1 MAENE
6 KKTIPSV
13 EGMEAH
19 IDTWRDIIKNKQ
31 RGIFAFDELV
41 EIKLKALKKRIYTD
55 FENTAPW
62 KMRECIYKDIGDYEY
77 LYDGWKDLD
86 VGGYWG
92 GNGLSSFFKN
102 KITIP
107 ERFEGKKVTLYVYF
121 GGDSRV
127 SVNGV
132 PFQGLDPFRNAV
144 VLTDCAKA
152 GDTYDIDIES
162 YFVWHSNESSLK
174 KLECS
179 FIATTDD
186 EINEI
191 YWDLKAVYN
200 ALFMPGMGNDYATL
214 IRESLKEAFQY
225 VDFDEP
231 DFDVFKAKLRMCKK
245 VLYDKVYNNPNY
257 KCMGKLDLIGNSHLD
272 MVYMWA
278 YKEFVRKV
286 GRTHATMLRL
296 MEQYPDFIF
305 SQSQAGMYEEM
316 RVHYPNIFEQVQKRV
331 KEGRWEYIGGMW
343 VEPDCNIISGES
355 FVRQFLHG
363 VRYAEKWFGVTP
375 KTCWLP
381 DVFGNSYCM
390 PQIMKK
396 AGMKYFVT
404 HKMGIWN
411 DTNPWLYNS
420 FWWEGPDGSKVFAA
434 VPPTHFIGSMEAD
447 SLKTNWVKYTDKD
460 TIGESMYCYGWG
472 DGGGGV
478 DNEMLEYVKRYKNFP
493 GLPETKTCKIEESLE
508 NMRQKAI
515 AAGDKIVTWKDEL
528 YLEEHRGVH
537 TTKAA
542 LKKANRYCENLFREA
557 EMYAV
562 IAESYG
568 YEYPTEEL
576 ALAWRKIL
584 TNQFHD
590 SLPGTHITEVFGKLM
605 SIYDEVIE
613 TGERV
618 RNEALAVIAEHIGYD
633 KNIGKPFAL
642 FNSLANA
649 ATTKVEL
656 DYQDVD
662 IFDENGN
669 KVATQAYTKPNGDK
683 KLVFVAKDI
692 PAVGYK
698 VYYKMPA
705 AKAPAYDESNGK
717 EIENDSFKLV
727 LDDNATLISI
737 YDKKNRREVIS
748 KGGKG
753 NDFRLFEDMPGG
765 YDAWDIVATYV
776 DREFELKDGIVKDI
790 VKGDVYTMIS
800 IEKDVLKSKIE
811 QNIIIYNDLDRIDF
825 DTHISWH
832 EDQKLLKVFFD
843 VDLQTKNYTRDI
855 AYATMECCSYRYN
868 PYDKAKFEVNAHNWI
883 DMSDEDYGVSLLND
897 CKYGHEDNEHK
908 MILTL
913 LKAPI
918 KPDPKSDRGDHYFT
932 YSLYPHAETWKK
944 AKTLERG
951 LEINHPLVP
960 VDIKSEGELG
970 ADNSFITLTSDS
982 MTLEAVKKCEDED
995 AYIIRMVEKKGR
1007 SVDASV
1013 KFFAPL
1019 TYAAECDLIER
1030 NDVPVDF
1037 DGDTINFHATP
1048 FEIKN
1053 YKVKIK

>member
-1 MAENE
+1 
-6 KKTIPSV
+6 
-13 EGMEAH
+13 
-19 IDTWRDIIKNKQ
+19 
-31 RGIFAFDELV
+31 
-41 EIKLKALKKRIYTD
+41 
-55 FENTAPW
+55 
-62 KMRECIYKDIGDYEY
+62 
-77 LYDGWKDLD
+77 
-86 VGGYWG
+86 
-92 GNGLSSFFKN
+92 
-102 KITIP
+102 
-107 ERFEGKKVTLYVYF
+107 
-121 GGDSRV
+121 
-127 SVNGV
+127 
-132 PFQGLDPFRNAV
+132 
-144 VLTDCAKA
+144 
-152 GDTYDIDIES
+152 
-162 YFVWHSNESSLK
+162 
-174 KLECS
+174 
-179 FIATTDD
+179 
-186 EINEI
+186 
-191 YWDLKAVYN
+191 
-200 ALFMPGMGNDYATL
+200 
-214 IRESLKEAFQY
+214 
-225 VDFDEP
+225 
-231 DFDVFKAKLRMCKK
+231 
-245 VLYDKVYNNPNY
+245 
-257 KCMGKLDLIGNSHLD
+257 
-272 MVYMWA
+272 
-278 YKEFVRKV
+278 
-286 GRTHATMLRL
+286 
-296 MEQYPDFIF
+296 
-305 SQSQAGMYEEM
+305 
-316 RVHYPNIFEQVQKRV
+316 
-331 KEGRWEYIGGMW
+331 
-343 VEPDCNIISGES
+343 
-355 FVRQFLHG
+355 
-363 VRYAEKWFGVTP
+363 
-375 KTCWLP
+375 
-381 DVFGNSYCM
+381 
-390 PQIMKK
+390 
-396 AGMKYFVT
+396 
-404 HKMGIWN
+404 
-411 DTNPWLYNS
+411 
-420 FWWEGPDGSKVFAA
+420 
-434 VPPTHFIGSMEAD
+434 
-447 SLKTNWVKYTDKD
+447 
-460 TIGESMYCYGWG
+460 
-472 DGGGGV
+472 
-478 DNEMLEYVKRYKNFP
+478 
-493 GLPETKTCKIEESLE
+493 
-508 NMRQKAI
+508 MRQKAI

-633 KNIGKPFAL
+633 KNLGKPFAL
-642 FNSLANA
+642 FNSLANV

-705 AKAPAYDESNGK
+705 AKAPAYNESNGK
-717 EIENDSFKLV
+717 EIENDNFKLV

-790 VKGDVYTMIS
+790 VNGDVYTMIS

-897 CKYGHEDNEHK
+897 CKYGHEVNEHK

-970 ADNSFITLTSDS
+970 ADKSFITLASDS
-982 MTLEAVKKCEDED
+982 MTLEAVKKCEEED
-995 AYIIRMVEKKGR
+995 AYIIRMVEKKGK

-1030 NDVPVDF
+1030 NDVPVEF
-1037 DGDTINFHATP
+1037 DGDTISFHATP

>member
-1 MAENE
+1 
-6 KKTIPSV
+6 
-13 EGMEAH
+13 
-19 IDTWRDIIKNKQ
+19 
-31 RGIFAFDELV
+31 
-41 EIKLKALKKRIYTD
+41 
-55 FENTAPW
+55 
-62 KMRECIYKDIGDYEY
+62 
-77 LYDGWKDLD
+77 
-86 VGGYWG
+86 
-92 GNGLSSFFKN
+92 
-102 KITIP
+102 
-107 ERFEGKKVTLYVYF
+107 
-121 GGDSRV
+121 
-127 SVNGV
+127 
-132 PFQGLDPFRNAV
+132 
-144 VLTDCAKA
+144 
-152 GDTYDIDIES
+152 
-162 YFVWHSNESSLK
+162 
-174 KLECS
+174 
-179 FIATTDD
+179 
-186 EINEI
+186 
-191 YWDLKAVYN
+191 
-200 ALFMPGMGNDYATL
+200 
-214 IRESLKEAFQY
+214 
-225 VDFDEP
+225 
-231 DFDVFKAKLRMCKK
+231 
-245 VLYDKVYNNPNY
+245 
-257 KCMGKLDLIGNSHLD
+257 
-272 MVYMWA
+272 
-278 YKEFVRKV
+278 
-286 GRTHATMLRL
+286 
-296 MEQYPDFIF
+296 
-305 SQSQAGMYEEM
+305 
-316 RVHYPNIFEQVQKRV
+316 
-331 KEGRWEYIGGMW
+331 
-343 VEPDCNIISGES
+343 
-355 FVRQFLHG
+355 
-363 VRYAEKWFGVTP
+363 
-375 KTCWLP
+375 
-381 DVFGNSYCM
+381 
-390 PQIMKK
+390 
-396 AGMKYFVT
+396 
-404 HKMGIWN
+404 
-411 DTNPWLYNS
+411 
-420 FWWEGPDGSKVFAA
+420 
-434 VPPTHFIGSMEAD
+434 
-447 SLKTNWVKYTDKD
+447 
-460 TIGESMYCYGWG
+460 
-472 DGGGGV
+472 
-478 DNEMLEYVKRYKNFP
+478 
-493 GLPETKTCKIEESLE
+493 
-508 NMRQKAI
+508 MRQKAI

-605 SIYDEVIE
+605 GIYDEVIE

-633 KNIGKPFAL
+633 KNLGKPFAL
-642 FNSLANA
+642 FNSLANV

-717 EIENDSFKLV
+717 EIENDNFKLV

-897 CKYGHEDNEHK
+897 CKYGHEVNEHK

-970 ADNSFITLTSDS
+970 ADKSFITLTSDS
-982 MTLEAVKKCEDED
+982 MTLEAVKKCEEED
-995 AYIIRMVEKKGR
+995 AYIIRMVEKKGK

-1030 NDVPVDF
+1030 NDVPVEF
-1037 DGDTINFHATP
+1037 DGDTISFHATP

>member
-1 MAENE
+1 
-6 KKTIPSV
+6 
-13 EGMEAH
+13 
-19 IDTWRDIIKNKQ
+19 
-31 RGIFAFDELV
+31 
-41 EIKLKALKKRIYTD
+41 
-55 FENTAPW
+55 
-62 KMRECIYKDIGDYEY
+62 
-77 LYDGWKDLD
+77 
-86 VGGYWG
+86 
-92 GNGLSSFFKN
+92 
-102 KITIP
+102 
-107 ERFEGKKVTLYVYF
+107 
-121 GGDSRV
+121 
-127 SVNGV
+127 
-132 PFQGLDPFRNAV
+132 
-144 VLTDCAKA
+144 
-152 GDTYDIDIES
+152 
-162 YFVWHSNESSLK
+162 
-174 KLECS
+174 
-179 FIATTDD
+179 
-186 EINEI
+186 
-191 YWDLKAVYN
+191 
-200 ALFMPGMGNDYATL
+200 
-214 IRESLKEAFQY
+214 
-225 VDFDEP
+225 
-231 DFDVFKAKLRMCKK
+231 
-245 VLYDKVYNNPNY
+245 
-257 KCMGKLDLIGNSHLD
+257 
-272 MVYMWA
+272 
-278 YKEFVRKV
+278 
-286 GRTHATMLRL
+286 
-296 MEQYPDFIF
+296 
-305 SQSQAGMYEEM
+305 
-316 RVHYPNIFEQVQKRV
+316 
-331 KEGRWEYIGGMW
+331 
-343 VEPDCNIISGES
+343 
-355 FVRQFLHG
+355 
-363 VRYAEKWFGVTP
+363 
-375 KTCWLP
+375 
-381 DVFGNSYCM
+381 
-390 PQIMKK
+390 
-396 AGMKYFVT
+396 
-404 HKMGIWN
+404 
-411 DTNPWLYNS
+411 
-420 FWWEGPDGSKVFAA
+420 
-434 VPPTHFIGSMEAD
+434 
-447 SLKTNWVKYTDKD
+447 
-460 TIGESMYCYGWG
+460 
-472 DGGGGV
+472 
-478 DNEMLEYVKRYKNFP
+478 
-493 GLPETKTCKIEESLE
+493 
-508 NMRQKAI
+508 MRQKAI

-562 IAESYG
+562 IAESYD

-633 KNIGKPFAL
+633 KNLGKPFAL
-642 FNSLANA
+642 FNSLANV

-717 EIENDSFKLV
+717 EIENDNFKLV

-737 YDKKNRREVIS
+737 YDKKNHREVIS

-897 CKYGHEDNEHK
+897 CKYGHEVNEHK

-970 ADNSFITLTSDS
+970 ADKSFITLASDS
-982 MTLEAVKKCEDED
+982 MTLEAVKKCEEED
-995 AYIIRMVEKKGR
+995 AYIIRMVEKKGK

-1030 NDVPVDF
+1030 NDVPVEF
-1037 DGDTINFHATP
+1037 DGDTISFHATP

>member
-1 MAENE
+1 
-6 KKTIPSV
+6 
-13 EGMEAH
+13 
-19 IDTWRDIIKNKQ
+19 
-31 RGIFAFDELV
+31 
-41 EIKLKALKKRIYTD
+41 
-55 FENTAPW
+55 
-62 KMRECIYKDIGDYEY
+62 
-77 LYDGWKDLD
+77 
-86 VGGYWG
+86 
-92 GNGLSSFFKN
+92 
-102 KITIP
+102 
-107 ERFEGKKVTLYVYF
+107 
-121 GGDSRV
+121 
-127 SVNGV
+127 
-132 PFQGLDPFRNAV
+132 
-144 VLTDCAKA
+144 
-152 GDTYDIDIES
+152 
-162 YFVWHSNESSLK
+162 
-174 KLECS
+174 
-179 FIATTDD
+179 
-186 EINEI
+186 
-191 YWDLKAVYN
+191 
-200 ALFMPGMGNDYATL
+200 
-214 IRESLKEAFQY
+214 
-225 VDFDEP
+225 
-231 DFDVFKAKLRMCKK
+231 
-245 VLYDKVYNNPNY
+245 
-257 KCMGKLDLIGNSHLD
+257 
-272 MVYMWA
+272 
-278 YKEFVRKV
+278 
-286 GRTHATMLRL
+286 
-296 MEQYPDFIF
+296 
-305 SQSQAGMYEEM
+305 
-316 RVHYPNIFEQVQKRV
+316 
-331 KEGRWEYIGGMW
+331 
-343 VEPDCNIISGES
+343 
-355 FVRQFLHG
+355 
-363 VRYAEKWFGVTP
+363 
-375 KTCWLP
+375 
-381 DVFGNSYCM
+381 
-390 PQIMKK
+390 
-396 AGMKYFVT
+396 
-404 HKMGIWN
+404 
-411 DTNPWLYNS
+411 
-420 FWWEGPDGSKVFAA
+420 
-434 VPPTHFIGSMEAD
+434 
-447 SLKTNWVKYTDKD
+447 
-460 TIGESMYCYGWG
+460 
-472 DGGGGV
+472 
-478 DNEMLEYVKRYKNFP
+478 
-493 GLPETKTCKIEESLE
+493 
-508 NMRQKAI
+508 MRQKAI

-633 KNIGKPFAL
+633 KNLGKPFAL
-642 FNSLANA
+642 FNSLANV

-683 KLVFVAKDI
+683 KLVFIAKDI

-717 EIENDSFKLV
+717 EIENDNFKLV

-776 DREFELKDGIVKDI
+776 DREFELKDGFVKDI

-897 CKYGHEDNEHK
+897 CKYGHEVNEHK

-970 ADNSFITLTSDS
+970 ADKSFITLASDS
-982 MTLEAVKKCEDED
+982 MTLEAVKKCEEED
-995 AYIIRMVEKKGR
+995 AYIIRMVEKKGK

-1030 NDVPVDF
+1030 NDVPVEF
-1037 DGDTINFHATP
+1037 DGDTISFHATP